1 MIDIRHLQKKY
12 QTEAGEIEALR
23 DVTLSV
29 QEGEFI
35 SIVGPS
41 GCGKSTLL
49 NIIAGLE
56 APGAGEVLIDGEVLS
71 GPSRAIGYMPQ
82 RDELFPWRSIR
93 GNVMLSL
100 RLRHEKSEA
109 PYRRAEELLRRY
121 GLGDFAE
128 KTPQQLSGGMRQR
141 VALIRTLAADPK
153 ILLLDEP
160 FSALDYQTRLTV
172 SDDIARII
180 REEGKTAILVT
191 HDISESISLADT
203 VYVLSARPGTVR
215 TKRELMD
222 LRHLSPMERREHPAF
237 SAAFHDIWKELEQS
251 V

>member
-1 MIDIRHLQKKY
+1 MIDIRHIQKKY

-29 QEGEFI
+29 NDGEFV

-56 APGAGEVLIDGEVLS
+56 APGAGEVLIDGERLS
-71 GPSRAIGYMPQ
+71 GPSPAIGYMPQ

-93 GNVMLSL
+93 GNVMLAL
-100 RLRHEKSEA
+100 RLRHEKSDA
-109 PYRRAEELLRRY
+109 PYRHTEELLARY
-121 GLGDFAE
+121 GLKEFLD

-141 VALIRTLAADPK
+141 AALIRTLAAGPK

-191 HDISESISLADT
+191 HDISESIRLTDT

-215 TKRELMD
+215 AKRELTE
-222 LRHLSPMERREHPAF
+222 LRPFSPMQRQEQPAF
-237 SAAFHDIWKELEQS
+237 SAGFHDIWKELEQS

>member
-1 MIDIRHLQKKY
+1 MPVITIEHLKYRYPNTEQLALNDISL
-12 QTEAGEIEALR
+12 TIEP
-23 DVTLSV
+23 
-29 QEGEFI
+29 GEFI
-35 SIVGPS
+35 GIVGPS

-56 APGAGEVLIDGEVLS
+56 SPGGGEVLIDGEKLS
-71 GPSRAIGYMPQ
+71 GPSPAIGYMPQ
-82 RDELFPWRSIR
+82 RDELFPWRSIW
-93 GNVMLSL
+93 GNVTLPL
-100 RLRHEKSEA
+100 RLRREKSEA
-109 PYRRAEELLRRY
+109 PYRRARELLARY
-121 GLGDFAE
+121 GLGDFADRSPRE
-128 KTPQQLSGGMRQR
+128 LSGGMRQR

-180 REEGKTAILVT
+180 REEGRTAVLVT

-203 VYVLSARPGTVR
+203 VYVLSARPGTVHA
-215 TKRELMD
+215 KRELTE
-222 LRHLSPMERREHPAF
+222 LRSLTPMQRREAAAF

>member
-1 MIDIRHLQKKY
+1 MIDIRHLQKTY

-23 DVTLSV
+23 DLTLSV
-29 QEGEFI
+29 GEGEFI

-56 APGAGEVLIDGEVLS
+56 SPGGGEVLIDGERLT
-71 GPSRAIGYMPQ
+71 GPSPAIGYMPQ
-82 RDELFPWRSIR
+82 RDELFPWRSIW
-93 GNVMLSL
+93 GNVTLPL
-100 RLRHEKSEA
+100 RLRRERDGAAYE
-109 PYRRAEELLRRY
+109 RAEELLHRY
-121 GLGDFAE
+121 GLAE
-128 KTPQQLSGGMRQR
+128 FRDKTPRELSGGMRQR
-141 VALIRTLAADPK
+141 SALIRTLAAEPK

-191 HDISESISLADT
+191 HDISESISLTDT
-203 VYVLSARPGTVR
+203 VYVLSARPGTIR
-215 TKRELMD
+215 TKRELHA
-222 LRHLSPMERREHPAF
+222 LRPLTPMQRRETAAF